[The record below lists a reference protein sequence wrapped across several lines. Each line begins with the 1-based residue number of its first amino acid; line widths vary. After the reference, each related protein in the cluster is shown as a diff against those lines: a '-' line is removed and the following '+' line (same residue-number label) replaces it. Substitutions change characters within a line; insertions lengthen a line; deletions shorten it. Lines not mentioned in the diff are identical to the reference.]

1 MNLSVQVENN
11 EDYDKLLD
19 SLYDLHEIQNN
30 ISSLLVSQ
38 DEKIESIE
46 EKMFHIDQEVKKGL
60 IELQEAKKFNFSYQK
75 IFLGGIVGGLL
86 GGPLGFLTGIK
97 YMGLTTG
104 TGALLGGI
112 SGYSI
117 Q

>member
-19 SLYDLHEIQNN
+19 SLYDLKEIQNN

-46 EKMFHIDQEVKKGL
+46 ENMFHINQEVKQGL
-60 IELQEAKKFNFSYQK
+60 NELKEAKDLNFSYQK
-75 IFLGGIVGGLL
+75 IFLGGIVGGLI

-97 YMGLTTG
+97 YVGLTTG